1 MYRLSSTQTRPPTRW
16 DYRPRTSWITWST
29 TSTTPSPESS
39 TTPFM
44 RKHLRASLPPV
55 KELRSLLFVC
65 VCVCV
70 CVCVSACALRSED
83 KLANVNSTR
92 QYVGKLAA
100 SLSSSFT
107 LQQPNAFL
115 YCCSLHL
122 THFCVT
128 ADYNTQQSLGLN
140 QPAWHWVGGY
150 LKALCCLFFFLFKAA
165 YFVKGVSRRTQSH
178 WQSKKLA
185 LYVPAIPFFLKREAQ
200 GTHTEEKAWIGFSSN
215 GKTFLSRWSCECKG
229 ERASKGEPIPL
240 SRGSHLH
247 FLKAVGLTQC
257 SHYWPAQGYLRT
269 LSSFRMALFH

>member
-39 TTPFM
+39 TTPFT
-44 RKHLRASLPPV
+44 RKHLRASLPPA
-55 KELRSLLFVC
+55 KELRSLLLC
-65 VCVCV
+65 VCVIACV
-70 CVCVSACALRSED
+70 RACALRSED
-83 KLANVNSTR
+83 KLADVNSTR

-115 YCCSLHL
+115 YCCSLQP

-128 ADYNTQQSLGLN
+128 VDYNTQQSLGLN

-165 YFVKGVSRRTQSH
+165 YLVKGVSRRTQSH
-178 WQSKKLA
+178 WRSKKLG
-185 LYVPAIPFFLKREAQ
+185 LYVPAIPFFWRGKLRGHALKKKP
-200 GTHTEEKAWIGFSSN
+200 G
-215 GKTFLSRWSCECKG
+215 
-229 ERASKGEPIPL
+229 
-240 SRGSHLH
+240 
-247 FLKAVGLTQC
+247 
-257 SHYWPAQGYLRT
+257 
-269 LSSFRMALFH
+269 